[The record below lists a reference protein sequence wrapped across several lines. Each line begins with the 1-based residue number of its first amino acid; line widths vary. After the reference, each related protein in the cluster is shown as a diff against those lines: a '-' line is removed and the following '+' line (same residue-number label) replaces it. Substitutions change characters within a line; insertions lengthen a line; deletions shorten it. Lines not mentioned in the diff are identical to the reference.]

1 MLSRK
6 SVRPLSVA
14 LRSSIAVFVF
24 SLISVTVFPMS
35 WTTGAPYLSQVGLL
49 FQFVD
54 APHEVQ
60 GLDSSQIRPP
70 LELNPQVD
78 ATRILWSAAT
88 GSTWL
93 TNANWTGSAVPT
105 NTQIAQFAANPI
117 SGSTGIGINFASTT
131 NAGTQVNGQRIEEV
145 GAVEIGSTRTANLL
159 IGNNSGT
166 VGASGTFRPLGATVN
181 GIDNVIIRNAGAGTL
196 TIQNTQAS
204 GTQPM
209 ALALGNAADNIIN
222 LDGTGGVTINSII
235 IGPGRNLTLGG
246 TGFDGANNAFLS
258 LGGINTYSGATTI
271 KSGLLQLIGSGSIQN
286 TSLIDIGNGAFFD
299 LTSSAAGMTLSSGTG
314 LRASA
319 TTISGKINTSSTKG
333 LTTAVDTQIAFPVFN
348 GSFTPLTVAVSGT
361 LALQPSNVV
370 NVTVANSG
378 NPLAPGDYK
387 LIAKSGTASVTGAPT
402 TVNVTGDGVAGT
414 ASLVNTAGELFL
426 HVIAGS
432 PQISVTPSSLNFG
445 NQSVGTTSTGQM
457 ITISNPGTASLNVT
471 GVTLTGT
478 GTSDFSNNAVFPQTI
493 APGGNYQFNVMFSPS
508 ARASRTVTMT
518 FAHNAGTT
526 ASVSL
531 TGVGVAP
538 VVGVSPTSLP
548 FNNLAV
554 GTTSAPQAF
563 TISNNGDAG
572 QDLQVASIAKT
583 GTNAGDFTVT
593 DDPSPVSI
601 PAGSSVTVHVTFS
614 PSATGAR
621 AATLTINNNDATNP
635 APTISLTGNGA
646 PYPITPA
653 SYDFGDVLVGNTT
666 AAQTFTVTNTLFGPW
681 TIYDVTVS
689 GEQAGDFTTSFPG
702 GTPIVLGS
710 GESATFT
717 VTFSPSATG
726 TRHATVMLDHN
737 RPGTFYSSL
746 TGKGVQPT
754 VQFGSASFMEDESQ
768 TMIVTVTRTGNTT
781 GTSAVQY
788 SMSDGSAWGGA
799 LCSTFDYISSAG
811 TLSFAVGETQRTIF
825 IPLCAD
831 WIAEGTQNF
840 SLALSNPIGATL
852 GTQST
857 ATANVND
864 TASQFRNT
872 APILVGASTN
882 PSTIDVT
889 GAPAEIGRVRVT
901 LYDLS
906 FPTPDDLDVLLVG
919 PGGQQILLMADAGGS
934 NSVNSTT
941 LTFSDAAG
949 QVFPDAGQI
958 VSGIYEPTSW
968 GAGPESDFPAPAPA
982 GPYNEPGGA
991 IGGVTSLGTVFNGRN
1006 GDGTWSLYVRNDFGG
1021 DLSPSGVAGQF
1032 QGGWG
1037 IELLAPTAAP
1047 ASISG
1052 RITDANGYGIGNVV
1066 VRLEGGDLSQP
1077 IIFQTGPFGY
1087 YSFDGLT
1094 PGFTYVVSATAKRHT
1109 FADPV
1114 RVVTVN
1120 DNVAGVDFMA
1130 VPND

>member
-24 SLISVTVFPMS
+24 SLISVTAFPMS

-49 FQFVD
+49 FQFTD
-54 APHEVQ
+54 TPQEVQ
-60 GLDSSQIRPP
+60 GPDSSKIRP
-70 LELNPQVD
+70 LGELSPQVD

-88 GSTWL
+88 ASTWL
-93 TNANWTGSAVPT
+93 TSANWAGSAVPT

-131 NAGTQVNGQRIEEV
+131 NAGTQINGQRIEEI

-159 IGNNSGT
+159 IGNSSGT

-196 TIQNTQAS
+196 TIQNSQAS

-209 ALALGNAADNIIN
+209 ALALGNATDNIIN
-222 LDGTGGVTINSII
+222 LDGTGGVTINSVIS
-235 IGPGRNLTLGG
+235 GAGRNLTLGG

-361 LALQPSNVV
+361 LALQPGNVV
-370 NVTVANSG
+370 NVTVANGG

-445 NQSVGTTSTGQM
+445 NQLVGTSSTGQM
-457 ITISNPGTASLNVT
+457 ITISNPGTSSLNVT

-478 GTSDFSNNAVFPQTI
+478 GTVDFSNNAVFPQTI
-493 APGGNYQFNVMFSPS
+493 APGGNYQFNVTFSPS

-531 TGVGVAP
+531 TGTGVAA
-538 VVGVSPTSLP
+538 VVGISPTSLP
-548 FNNLAV
+548 FSDQTI
-554 GTTSAPQAF
+554 GTTSVPLAF
-563 TISNNGDAG
+563 TISNNGDSG
-572 QDLQVASIAKT
+572 QSLQIASIAKT
-583 GTNAGDFTVT
+583 GTNPDDFTVT
-593 DDPSPVSI
+593 DDPSPTSI
-601 PAGSSVTVHVTFS
+601 PAGGSVTLHVTFS
-614 PSATGAR
+614 PAVTGSR
-621 AATLTINNNDATNP
+621 AATLTISNNDPGNP
-635 APTISLTGNGA
+635 SP
-646 PYPITPA
+646 
-653 SYDFGDVLVGNTT
+653 
-666 AAQTFTVTNTLFGPW
+666 
-681 TIYDVTVS
+681 TVS
-689 GEQAGDFTTSFPG
+689 LAGTGIVPL
-702 GTPIVLGS
+702 PIVQFNS
-710 GESATFT
+710 GA
-717 VTFSPSATG
+717 
-726 TRHATVMLDHN
+726 
-737 RPGTFYSSL
+737 
-746 TGKGVQPT
+746 
-754 VQFGSASFMEDESQ
+754 FMEDESQ
-768 TMIVTVTRTGNTT
+768 TMVATVTRTGDTT
-781 GTSAVQY
+781 GTSSVQY

-799 LCSTFDYISSAG
+799 SCTTYDYVTSAG
-811 TLSFAVGETQRTIF
+811 TLSFAAGEIQQTIS

-840 SLALSNPIGATL
+840 SLALSSPTGATL
-852 GTQST
+852 GPQST
-857 ATANVND
+857 AAANIND
-864 TASQFRNT
+864 TASHFRNT
-872 APILVGASTN
+872 TPILVGTSTN
-882 PSTIDVT
+882 PSTINVT
-889 GAPAEIGRVRVT
+889 GAPADIGRVRVT

-906 FPTPDDLDVLLVG
+906 FPTPDDIDVLLVG
-919 PGGQQILLMADAGGS
+919 PGGQQILLIADAGGS

-941 LTFSDAAG
+941 LTFSDTAG
-949 QVFPDAGQI
+949 QVLSDAGQI
-958 VSGIYEPTSW
+958 VSGNYEPTSW
-968 GAGPESDFPAPAPA
+968 GVGPEPDFPAPAPTA
-982 GPYNEPGGA
+982 PYNEPGGM
-991 IGGVTSLGTVFNGRN
+991 IGGVMSLASVFNGTN

-1021 DLSPSGVAGQF
+1021 DLTPSGVAGQF

-1047 ASISG
+1047 ASVSG

-1077 IIFQTGPFGY
+1077 IIYQTGPFGY

-1094 PGFTYVVSATAKRHT
+1094 PGFTYVVSATAKRHA

-1120 DNVAGVDFMA
+1120 DNVTGVDFLA
-1130 VPND
+1130 VPED